1 MELLRSWLGLYCAQ
15 CVANSSSVPLLC
27 NSGQKPKKKGSSDSF
42 FFAKNLLVYMPSIGE
57 IRYNPLTMNFRK
69 NRFIH
74 WIAALAIAMSA
85 LAPTVSQA
93 VSLAKH
99 GQGFA
104 MEICSADG
112 NKMQINV
119 HGDEQEVADQAQP
132 CPYCVAQSAITPAFN
147 TNLTFE
153 APQSLTLLPALF
165 YQSPKP
171 LAAWETPPSAAPPT
185 QA

>member
-1 MELLRSWLGLYCAQ
+1 
-15 CVANSSSVPLLC
+15 
-27 NSGQKPKKKGSSDSF
+27 
-42 FFAKNLLVYMPSIGE
+42 
-57 IRYNPLTMNFRK
+57 MNFRK
-69 NRFIH
+69 NRLIH

-85 LAPTVSQA
+85 LAPAVSQA

-112 NKMQINV
+112 TKAQINV
-119 HGDEQEVADQAQP
+119 QGEDQADRAEVKP
-132 CPYCVAQSAITPAFN
+132 CPYCIAHTAVTPAFN
-147 TNLTFE
+147 TALTFQ
-153 APQSLTLLPALF
+153 APQTLSLLPQLF

-171 LAAWETPPSAAPPT
+171 LAVWVTPPSAAPPT